1 MSSDLFATAAGL
13 SSPPHAP
20 ESEIMPYLE
29 DLADRIKSRSHIQ
42 ESDNKAYWNLID
54 RVLAYAASAEQ
65 HIAEQQSRIKELE
78 NLSTT
83 DELTGL
89 ANRRALKSHLQRVL
103 SSASRHDETGVV
115 AFVDMDFFKEIND
128 QFGHDTGDLA
138 LKTVARIL
146 KENMRNTDFAAR
158 LSGDEFVFVLEK
170 ADIAQGKMKAELI
183 RKTIC
188 ETTLPVRGKEISL
201 SASIGVASYDKDS
214 KINSLLSEADKAMY
228 KDKADRRKCG
238 T

>member
-1 MSSDLFATAAGL
+1 MSSDLFATAAGF
-13 SSPPHAP
+13 SSVQQAP

-29 DLADRIKSRSHIQ
+29 DLADKIKSRSHI
-42 ESDNKAYWNLID
+42 EEEGNGAYWNLID

-89 ANRRALKSHLQRVL
+89 ANRRALKSHLNRVL
-103 SSASRHDETGVV
+103 ASAARHEETGVV

-128 QFGHDTGDLA
+128 QFGHDAGDQA
-138 LKTVARIL
+138 LKIVARIL

-170 ADIAQGKMKAELI
+170 ADIKQGKMKAELI

-188 ETTLPVRGKEISL
+188 GTTLPVRGKEISL
-201 SASIGVASYDKDS
+201 SASIGIASYDKNS
-214 KINSLLSEADKAMY
+214 KINDLLSDADKAMY
-228 KDKADRRKCG
+228 MDKAKRRKSG